1 MHTKGPWKVDRL
13 RSIYQESDTESQD
26 RIAEAFVM
34 ARREKNINDPSLVI
48 QAQANA
54 HLIGEA
60 PAMLEALESLLAHL
74 WDGRKRNVKEDY
86 SLMVA
91 EVAAQKAIW
100 KAKGG

>member
-34 ARREKNINDPSLVI
+34 ARREKNINNPSLVI

-54 HLIGEA
+54 RLIAEA
-60 PAMLEALESLLAHL
+60 PAMFGVISELLVELEHADPDWIGARLQSILDA
-74 WDGRKRNVKEDY
+74 G
-86 SLMVA
+86 A
-91 EVAAQKAIW
+91 EAIR
-100 KAKGG
+100 KAKGD